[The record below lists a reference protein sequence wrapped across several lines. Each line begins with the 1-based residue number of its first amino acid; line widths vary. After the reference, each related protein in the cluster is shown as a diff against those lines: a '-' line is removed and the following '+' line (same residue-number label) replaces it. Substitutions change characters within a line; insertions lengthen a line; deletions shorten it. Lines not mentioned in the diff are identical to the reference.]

1 MPIPTWP
8 LTLPQTPQKG
18 YTETGGQNII
28 RSQTDSGPAKQRFR
42 SKAPRKLNL
51 SFIMTTSEVAIFEDF
66 VENTLKGVLRFNFRN
81 PRYPTDPNASYIEV
95 RIIPQGDQTYT
106 LEYMAPGYWTVTTQF
121 EILP

>member
-18 YTETGGQNII
+18 YTESGGVNVI

-42 SKAPRKLNL
+42 SKTARNLNL

-81 PRYPTDPNASYIEV
+81 PRYPTDPNAAYIEV
-95 RIIPQGDQTYT
+95 RVIPQGDKHYDLTY
-106 LEYMAPGYWTVTTQF
+106 LAPGYWTVSTQF